1 MIDSGN
7 LLPKMT
13 STICNMSYLIKIK
26 QNLEYCPHQSES
38 ESDPNVCNNPS
49 KKIILLKIISD
60 ELLKKGDNRTISYDE
75 KHLPDVDWCLISI
88 FILNPMH
95 EIFEPSYIP
104 E

>member
-1 MIDSGN
+1 
-7 LLPKMT
+7 
-13 STICNMSYLIKIK
+13 MSYLIKIK
-26 QNLEYCPHQSES
+26 KNLEYCPHQSEI
-38 ESDPNVCNNPS
+38 ESDPKVCNNPP